1 MHSIQSRRPCLA
13 LRPYVRAYAQRE
25 IVNSSIDVVQPMPAS
40 LESIIELDFGNPPI
54 VESSNSKVTHAT
66 RITIVGQGT
75 YRRHWIRLRSP
86 VDSFGIFFQPM
97 GIRQLF
103 GIPGRL
109 MVNQEYAA
117 ADVIGKSISLL
128 WEQMAE
134 NKCFEARVRI
144 MEGHLMEKTANASAC
159 TVLMASARQIF
170 RDQGAI
176 QVRICANDASLS
188 IRQYERR
195 FVDEI
200 GMTPKLFSR
209 VTRFQM
215 AMDAKLATPA
225 RSWIT
230 IAHEFGYHD
239 QMHMIKDFQKLSG
252 DSPCGILSQLGDM
265 RPEALAASA
274 PTLNERHAKTD

>member
-1 MHSIQSRRPCLA
+1 MRSIQSRRACQE
-13 LRPYVRAYAQRE
+13 LRPYVRAYAQRK
-25 IVNSSIDVVQPMPAS
+25 IADSSIDIVQPMPAS

-54 VESSNSKVTHAT
+54 VESSNGKVTYAT
-66 RITIVGQGT
+66 RTSIVGQGT

-86 VDSFGIFFQPM
+86 VDSFGIFFEPM

-103 GIPGRL
+103 GIPARV
-109 MVNQEYAA
+109 MMNQEYAA

-128 WEQMAE
+128 WERMAE
-134 NKCFEARVRI
+134 SKCFDARVRI
-144 MEGHLMEKTANASAC
+144 VEGHLIEEAAKASTC

-170 RDQGAI
+170 RDQGAMR
-176 QVRICANDASLS
+176 VRIYANDVSLS
-188 IRQYERR
+188 VRQYERR

-200 GMTPKLFSR
+200 GMTPKLFAR
-209 VTRFQM
+209 ITRFQM
-215 AMDAKLATPA
+215 AMDAKLITPA
-225 RSWIT
+225 LSWLT

-252 DSPCGILSQLGDM
+252 DSPSSLLSELGDM

-274 PTLNERHAKTD
+274 PTL